1 MTVRREPAGRRQ
13 VVEVAR
19 AAEDAGADVLV
30 EVPRDVLDHEADLGD
45 RALQLHRGAGASRPE
60 GEEDVAAPL
69 VERLGGAREEEG
81 RARGRVGR
89 IGDDG
94 VERAH
99 QLRRQRPAE
108 VVLDA
113 VGRERRSGELPLQEG
128 DERRIDV
135 HDREARDRRGRAV
148 VAHEQPERERG
159 QVVVAE
165 QEHAAADEGAG
176 LVDRQEPPEL
186 RVDRAVALVELE
198 PGGRPAPDG
207 ARELAHERRE
217 PGGTTT
223 PRPPHPGHA
232 AVRPMRRP
240 PPAKSARPAGVSCVG
255 RSSATMRPLA
265 ELAADGGHDRHRQLG
280 RPADPAR
287 RDGLEPG
294 ERGQDGAD
302 AALALGEPDGG
313 GHLADDAAL
322 LSQATGGCSGRSPA
336 RHRGATRIVCSTTL
350 PSMSPQ
356 REQVDVGEP
365 ELGPGVDAQVRLGEQ
380 EHARDRAVRKGV
392 ELLADDGRAA
402 GVGRGAQDAVQ
413 PARSVRTAA
422 SRTHASIAY
431 RRIGWVVWCGS
442 GGPEAPRSSSSNRSP
457 SQRLAPG
464 ASLRDGELERSAA
477 RRSGQATPEKGAEL
491 HSHQDAPPST
501 VA

>member
-1 MTVRREPAGRRQ
+1 M
-13 VVEVAR
+13 AR

-45 RALQLHRGAGASRPE
+45 RALQLHRGAGAPRPE
-60 GEEDVAAPL
+60 GEEHVAAPL

-94 VERAH
+94 VERAL

-113 VGRERRSGELPLQEG
+113 RRRERRSGELALEKG
-128 DERRIDV
+128 DERGIDV
-135 HDREARDRRGRAV
+135 HDREARDRRTRAV

-176 LVDRQEPPEL
+176 LVDRQEAPEL
-186 RVDRAVALVELE
+186 RLDRAVALVELE
-198 PGGRPAPDG
+198 PGGRPAADG

-217 PGGTTT
+217 PG
-223 PRPPHPGHA
+223 RDDD
-232 AVRPMRRP
+232 P
-240 PPAKSARPAGVSCVG
+240 PPAAPRACGRAADAQAAAGEERAPG
-255 RSSATMRPLA
+255 RRQLRRPLLRHERA
-265 ELAADGGHDRHRQLG
+265 LAQLAADGGHDRHRQLG
-280 RPADPAR
+280 RAADPAR

-294 ERGQDGAD
+294 ERGQDGTD

-336 RHRGATRIVCSTTL
+336 RRRGASRIVCSTTL

-356 REQVDVGEP
+356 REKVDVGEP
-365 ELGPGVDAQVRLGEQ
+365 ELGPGVDAQMRLGEQ

-402 GVGRGAQDAVQ
+402 GAAA
-413 PARSVRTAA
+413 ARRARPLSSSASVRTDGVAHPRVHRVQAHRLGSCA
-422 SRTHASIAY
+422 S
-431 RRIGWVVWCGS
+431 S
-442 GGPEAPRSSSSNRSP
+442 GGPGRLRGRARAIGLLRRGWRRAP
-457 SQRLAPG
+457 PG
-464 ASLRDGELERSAA
+464 RRRAGRSAA
-477 RRSGQATPEKGAEL
+477 RRSGQATPGKGAEI